1 MFYDKVSES
10 ALYIKEKIDRIPE
23 LCVILG
29 SGLGSLV
36 DLLEDKV
43 VLPYSEIPNF
53 PVSTVEGH
61 AGEFIFG
68 HIGGVDLVFM
78 SGRFHYYEGFTMKE
92 VTFPVYVMKLL
103 GVKTLVVTNAC
114 GGLNTSFTP
123 GDLMIITDHI
133 NIWGE
138 NPLIGSNDERFGP
151 RFPDM
156 TEVYSKEL
164 IARADAAAEK
174 LGIACQ
180 KGVYALFSGPCYETA
195 AEIRAYA
202 ALGADAIGMS
212 TVPEATAA
220 NYMGIKVMGVACI
233 TNMATGIAKTK
244 HSHAEVLRIA
254 NESSAKLCRL
264 LEEFIRGFNK
274 ENV

>member
-92 VTFPVYVMKLL
+92 VTFPVSPRRSTATRKCCVLL
-103 GVKTLVVTNAC
+103 
-114 GGLNTSFTP
+114 
-123 GDLMIITDHI
+123 M
-133 NIWGE
+133 
-138 NPLIGSNDERFGP
+138 NPAQSC
-151 RFPDM
+151 
-156 TEVYSKEL
+156 
-164 IARADAAAEK
+164 AA
-174 LGIACQ
+174 
-180 KGVYALFSGPCYETA
+180 F
-195 AEIRAYA
+195 
-202 ALGADAIGMS
+202 
-212 TVPEATAA
+212 
-220 NYMGIKVMGVACI
+220 
-233 TNMATGIAKTK
+233 
-244 HSHAEVLRIA
+244 
-254 NESSAKLCRL
+254 
-264 LEEFIRGFNK
+264 
-274 ENV
+274 